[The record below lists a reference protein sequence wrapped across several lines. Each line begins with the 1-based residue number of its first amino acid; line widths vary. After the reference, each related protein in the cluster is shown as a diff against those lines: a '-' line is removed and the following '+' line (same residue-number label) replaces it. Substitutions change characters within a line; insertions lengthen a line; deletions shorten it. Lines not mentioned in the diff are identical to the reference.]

1 MMTNQTENKS
11 LKKKVYPYFTKELRN
26 IILRTIVIYLPIGG
40 IFYLVDFLQGNPMT
54 IENV

>member
-1 MMTNQTENKS
+1 MTNQTENKS